1 MNLRGWALSL
11 VTLLSSAAFAHD
23 LDLTVVKI
31 ALGNKETRVEVTTPL
46 SRFVRVHQMGANPS
60 APDLDLAVR
69 KHIDLRSA
77 TGAQLKV
84 DSRADLLTW
93 TATAPG
99 EVHPKVDSFDTSTE
113 SAQTLVT
120 IYEDGRLK
128 SESVIGQAPSA
139 SAQDTETDSGSLARL
154 GFEHILAG
162 LDHILFVVG
171 LALMGG
177 GWKTLFKVLT
187 AFTVSHSITLG
198 AAATGWLHAN
208 PRVVEPLIALSI
220 VALAVEGIRRRQAS
234 AANRPSLQI
243 ALAFGFGL
251 VHGLGFA
258 GGLTDLGLQGSALIQ
273 GLTAFSLGIEM
284 GQIAVLLSALGGLA
298 FLAKIGAREVSA
310 RRLERFSM
318 AATIGLGMIGSYWF
332 VERLL

>member
-11 VTLLSSAAFAHD
+11 VTLLSSAALAHD
-23 LDLTVVKI
+23 LDLTVVKVAI
-31 ALGNKETRVEVTTPL
+31 GNKVTRVDVSTPL
-46 SRFVRVHQMGANPS
+46 SRFIRVHELSANPS

-69 KHIDLRSA
+69 KHVDLRFA
-77 TGAQLKV
+77 TRARLRI
-84 DSRADLLTW
+84 DSRKDLLTW

-99 EVHPKVDSFDTSTE
+99 ELPPKVNSFDTSTD
-113 SAQTLVT
+113 SARTLVSV
-120 IYEDGRLK
+120 YEGGRLK
-128 SESVIGQAPSA
+128 SESVLAQEPST
-139 SAQDTETDSGSLARL
+139 SAQDTGTDIGSLARL

-177 GWKTLFKVLT
+177 GWKTLLKVLT

-198 AAATGWLHAN
+198 AASTGWLHAN

-258 GGLTDLGLQGSALIQ
+258 GGLSDLGLQGPTLFRGVA
-273 GLTAFSLGIEM
+273 TFSLGIEL
-284 GQIAVLLSALGGLA
+284 GQIAVLLGTLGGLA
-298 FLAKIGAREVSA
+298 LLGKIGAGEASA
-310 RRLERFSM
+310 LRLERFSM
-318 AATIGLGMIGSYWF
+318 AATIGLGMIGSFWF